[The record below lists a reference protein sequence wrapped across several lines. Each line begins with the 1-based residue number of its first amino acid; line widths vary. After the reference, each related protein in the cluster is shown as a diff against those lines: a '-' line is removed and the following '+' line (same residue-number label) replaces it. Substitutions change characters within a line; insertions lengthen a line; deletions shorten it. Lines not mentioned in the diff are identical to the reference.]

1 MMNTIFACYKQVLD
15 ERDIRVE
22 GTAVD
27 MSRASQ
33 KISDYDLNVIEAAAQ
48 IAQMIPESKTV
59 GLTVGGPQTKS
70 SFKEALSRGLDSI
83 QHVNSGDTALDD
95 HRITAKALA
104 GAIQQDD
111 EASLAICA
119 EGSQD
124 LFSRQTAPRLAALLD
139 WPVITSV
146 VTLTFESGQLQATRK
161 LEDCLETVT
170 VALPAVV
177 AVLPAI
183 NAPEFPKLKAIMA
196 ASKKPSFESKLPDT
210 NLDSCGEIR
219 SQVDEGYV
227 MNRKNI
233 VLKDGS
239 IEDRVTSL
247 IDYLR
252 KDGVL

>member
-33 KISDYDLNVIEAAAQ
+33 KISDYDLNVIEAAVQ
-48 IAQMIPESKTV
+48 IAQAIPESRTV
-59 GLTVGGPQTKS
+59 GLTVGGPQVKS
-70 SFKEALSRGLDSI
+70 SFKEVLARGADAI
-83 QHVNSGDTALDD
+83 QHINSGETALDD
-95 HRITAKALA
+95 HRITARALA
-104 GAIQQDD
+104 DAIRQDD
-111 EASLAICA
+111 GAALAICA

-146 VTLTFESGQLQATRK
+146 IALTFEENRLQATRK

-177 AVLPAI
+177 SVLPAI
-183 NAPEFPKLKAIMA
+183 NSPEFPKLKAIMA
-196 ASKKPSFESKLPDT
+196 ASKKPSSESKLPNT
-210 NLDSCGEIR
+210 NSDSCGEIR
-219 SQVDEGYV
+219 SQIDEGYI

-247 IDYLR
+247 VDYLR